1 MRYAKQARSKNLPPY
16 RGETGGACSS
26 RDDCAVICFRFAF
39 PRNRERVGE
48 VEGWLLRDW
57 PGASCWV
64 FRFDRYIDNT
74 VEILREDIDARG
86 RNRSSRR
93 ERERGIEREFRRR
106 DEDGDETTL
115 LTRVIL

>member
-1 MRYAKQARSKNLPPY
+1 MKQARSKNLPPY

-39 PRNRERVGE
+39 PGNREGVGE
-48 VEGWLLRDW
+48 AEGWLLRDW
-57 PGASCWV
+57 PGASLGLP
-64 FRFDRYIDNT
+64 FRPIHRQQSRYLGRIRANG
-74 VEILREDIDARG
+74 IDAQG
-86 RNRSSRR
+86 
-93 ERERGIEREFRRR
+93 EKEEFRRQ